1 MDVPFQ
7 RGRKLRRFGCTRAP
21 AGDVLSTPGYQL
33 NLNLSFANE
42 ISVHSHRDITVFK
55 GNISTQKGSWNLQP
69 KDVSE
74 VEPSQCFK
82 NHQRTNFQALALVSK
97 EIVAEA
103 GGRLD
108 VRSTDPTV

>member
-1 MDVPFQ
+1 MFLSNGGGSCVVSVVH
-7 RGRKLRRFGCTRAP
+7 AP
-21 AGDVLSTPGYQL
+21 LLVTFSLLLVINSTLTSHLQMK
-33 NLNLSFANE
+33 
-42 ISVHSHRDITVFK
+42 SVSTVIETITVFK

-97 EIVAEA
+97 
-103 GGRLD
+103 
-108 VRSTDPTV
+108 RSLQRQEDR